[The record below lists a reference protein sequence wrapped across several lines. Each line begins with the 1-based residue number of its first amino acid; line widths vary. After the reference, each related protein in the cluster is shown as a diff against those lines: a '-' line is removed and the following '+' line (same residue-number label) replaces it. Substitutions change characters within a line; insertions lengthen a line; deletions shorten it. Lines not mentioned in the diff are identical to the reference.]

1 MSSQP
6 LNQGDALLF
15 HQLHRF
21 KIKLELRRKDSPA
34 RLQAAVAQVKDGFHD
49 ALIEKRDAHLFLDDH
64 VNRFCLDEIYG
75 WDATKVTFAMPLA
88 FAVALA

>member
-6 LNQGDALLF
+6 LKQGDALLF

-49 ALIEKRDAHLFLDDH
+49 ALIEKRDPHCSGRLRQSVL
-64 VNRFCLDEIYG
+64 LDEIYG
-75 WDATKVTFAMPLA
+75 
-88 FAVALA
+88 